1 MLRVVLDTNVIVSAL
16 LSPRGTPG
24 RILERLIEG
33 AFELIVSPILLDELK
48 RSLGYPRVKRYLR
61 LSADELETLLA
72 QLETIA
78 DTVQG
83 VVELSAELRDRQDL
97 PVLAAAVEGR
107 ADYVVTGDKDL
118 LVLAEFDGIA
128 IVLPKAFLEV
138 LGG

>member
-1 MLRVVLDTNVIVSAL
+1 MLRVVLDANVILSAL

-33 AFELIVSPILLDELK
+33 TVELILSPVLIGELR

-61 LSADELETLLA
+61 LSADELETVLA

-83 VVELSAELRDRQDL
+83 DVELSVELRDRQDL
-97 PVLAAAVEGR
+97 PALAAAVEGR

-128 IVLPKAFLEV
+128 IMLPRATE
-138 LGG
+138 